1 MFYKVTALSITG
13 RHESF
18 IRNHKLEKMDSSRS
32 PINTRAKLSK
42 YESPTQGQQNY
53 NAYND
58 RY

>member
-32 PINTRAKLSK
+32 PINTRAKLFKCELSHPGTA
-42 YESPTQGQQNY
+42 EI
-53 NAYND
+53 
-58 RY
+58 